1 SPYDTQAR
9 YAHKRST
16 SWVGYKVHLT
26 ETCDE
31 ETPNIIT
38 NVDTEDAV
46 VNDNQA
52 LPKIQQ
58 QLCEAELLP
67 DIHLVDAGYVE
78 AQQLVESRGEN
89 AVELIGP
96 GEGKGRWLY
105 VTGTSFDITKFR
117 IDLEG
122 EKAICPEGKI
132 SSSWK
137 PGVDNRGNDVINI
150 AFAKSVCSVCPSL
163 ALCTKSKIGRRTIN
177 IRPRELHEALQGARK
192 REKTEEFKEEYK

>member
-1 SPYDTQAR
+1 
-9 YAHKRST
+9 
-16 SWVGYKVHLT
+16 
-26 ETCDE
+26 
-31 ETPNIIT
+31 
-38 NVDTEDAV
+38 
-46 VNDNQA
+46 
-52 LPKIQQ
+52 
-58 QLCEAELLP
+58 CEAELLP

-78 AQQLVESRGEN
+78 AQQLVESRGKY

-96 GEGKGRWLY
+96 AQGNGRWQHEQG
-105 VTGTSFDITKFR
+105 TGFDITNFR
-117 IDLEG
+117 VDWEG
-122 EKAICPEGKI
+122 EKAICPEGKV

-192 REKTEEFKEEYK
+192 REKTEEFKEEYKKRAGIEGTISQGVRAFGMRRSRYKGKAKTHLQHLAIAAAINLERVGD